1 MSPLGAV
8 KGDEQGQKNIVYRV
22 AIHNTFIAFPMYSP
36 ITTSNS
42 RSEPL
47 RYKIFADI
55 APDFIR
61 EHVGKGGSQRNCSRR
76 ALIPEGTAWAGPD
89 KPPQLAGS
97 YSSSKAASGRRRT
110 NGPAPV
116 TTYVAP

>member
-8 KGDEQGQKNIVYRV
+8 KGMSKVKKNIVYRV

-76 ALIPEGTAWAGPD
+76 ALIPEGTAWAEPD

-97 YSSSKAASGRRRT
+97 YSSSKAASGR
-110 NGPAPV
+110 
-116 TTYVAP
+116 